1 MHLSPYSNRHVI
13 KSFSNNDIISA
24 AFLVAAEEVAAKITC
39 MNISFLVYSN
49 MQKAL
54 KLLKTEL

>member
-1 MHLSPYSNRHVI
+1 MT
-13 KSFSNNDIISA
+13 FSLQHIW
-24 AFLVAAEEVAAKITC
+24 LLAEEVAAKITC

>member
-1 MHLSPYSNRHVI
+1 MT
-13 KSFSNNDIISA
+13 FS
-24 AFLVAAEEVAAKITC
+24 LQYLELLEEEVATKITY

>member
-1 MHLSPYSNRHVI
+1 MTFLYSNW
-13 KSFSNNDIISA
+13 S
-24 AFLVAAEEVAAKITC
+24 LAEEVATKITC
-39 MNISFLVYSN
+39 MNISFPVYSN